1 MQYKGDARHISLLIS
16 TSLLYFLKSGSIRQ
30 GERCISKVKEIP
42 KGVYFSTFQPNW
54 SSAEESS
61 NQPDPDLTGNYNL
74 TKPVLVSTSSSDVSR
89 QTDFDS
95 TNRSFTGLKY
105 RRASINRKM
114 KIKTSSLDI
123 FREKLFAEGISKN
136 VADLQ
141 EV

>member
-16 TSLLYFLKSGSIRQ
+16 TSLLLLPEIWIHSAR
-30 GERCISKVKEIP
+30 GEIHF
-42 KGVYFSTFQPNW
+42 KGHGNTKRGIFFHLSANW

-74 TKPVLVSTSSSDVSR
+74 AKPVLVSTSSSDVSR

-123 FREKLFAEGISKN
+123 FRGKLFEEGISKN